1 MNISIKSVIVAISL
15 VFALANAK
23 IIYPRAYIVI
33 DVNDAENVV
42 TISDVNGFI
51 YKFEGVE
58 DYVMGDMVSCIMY
71 SGTDNDIFDDEI
83 IFHRCAGH
91 IEFFNEIYNNLK
103 TGE

>member
-1 MNISIKSVIVAISL
+1 MNISIKSVVVAISL

-23 IIYPRAYIVI
+23 IIYPMAYIVI

-42 TISDVNGFI
+42 TISDANGFA
-51 YKFEGVE
+51 YEFEGVE
-58 DYVMGDMVSCIMY
+58 DYTVGDIVACIMY
-71 SGTDNDIFDDEI
+71 SGTDKYIFDDEI

-103 TGE
+103 AGE

>member
-42 TISDVNGFI
+42 TISDVNGFT
-51 YKFEGVE
+51 YE
-58 DYVMGDMVSCIMY
+58 
-71 SGTDNDIFDDEI
+71 
-83 IFHRCAGH
+83 
-91 IEFFNEIYNNLK
+91 
-103 TGE
+103 